1 MYAIFT
7 MRKMHLISRISDIQ
21 YKLMQLS
28 QKLSDLA
35 LFGSNIQDG
44 MITPDEFANSPASLF
59 LPHMQFGNYA
69 MMQAIPQAQFQMQM
83 YQQYQA
89 QMGNASALTPQVEHF
104 MFNSF
109 LKQSLESVAKG
120 TLKRIAA
127 EEKKIQMEKARY
139 EQQLKAMQAEVESCD
154 RAEEQG
160 IKNAT
165 PKYA

>member
-7 MRKMHLISRISDIQ
+7 MRKMQLISRINDIQ

-35 LFGSNIQDG
+35 LFGANIQDG
-44 MITPDEFANSPASLF
+44 MITPDELANSPASLF
-59 LPHMQFGNYA
+59 LPHMQFANAA
-69 MMQAIPQAQFQMQM
+69 MMNAIPQAQFQMEM
-83 YQQYQA
+83 YKQYQA
-89 QMGNASALTPQVEHF
+89 HMNNPNALTPQVQNF
-104 MFNSF
+104 MFNSL

-160 IKNAT
+160 IKNTT